1 MSKLFY
7 TLANILIWIVWPIVF
22 IAGLIIVPRLIV
34 LLPSISGLI
43 FLYLIHEDDKLHSKE
58 GSQHRE
64 QS

>member
-7 TLANILIWIVWPIVF
+7 TLINILIWIVWPIVF

-34 LLPSISGLI
+34 LLLSISGLM
-43 FLYLIHEDDKLHSKE
+43 FLYLIHEDDKLYRKE
-58 GSQHRE
+58 GSQHHQ